1 MPLVNVKLFEDR
13 LQNDPAL
20 AERLAAAIDEVVSE
34 YCSTEGVR
42 PDTWVVVE
50 GIPRT
55 HWTFN
60 GEQRLGGSTPAA
72 E

>member
-13 LQNDPAL
+13 LQNDPEL
-20 AERLAAAIDEVVSE
+20 AQRLAAAIDAVVTE
-34 YCSTEGVR
+34 HCSTNGVR

-55 HWTFN
+55 QWTFN
-60 GEQRLGGSTPAA
+60 GEQRLGGTAPAA